1 MQLES
6 KSRCDCWNMKW
17 FLTDATAYRHSLNI
31 WPAASQ
37 LAGSSDT
44 ANLSDFKS
52 PVHTHNSEFQS
63 NSQILLLYTRVEDIQ
78 HNESQKRTSFKC
90 NGLWL
95 SFQGSQVWRQP
106 TKLWAFLAKCK
117 INLDFNLW
125 KTVNLMTR
133 NCVHL
138 KPAAVTCYTRIQSCS
153 LLTRNQKHFAGT
165 DEEPFLEERLNYL
178 MEQAKSPFIKE
189 FSGLSFHIM
198 FLKKSILAPRA
209 ACRPS
214 SWSLQGW

>member
-1 MQLES
+1 MILCDDNEDPSSSLKPIVFLFFKDCFPLSYISLCKKVFMLSCKMQLES

-63 NSQILLLYTRVEDIQ
+63 NCQILLLYTRVEDIQ
-78 HNESQKRTSFKC
+78 HNESQKRTSFEC

-95 SFQGSQVWRQP
+95 SFQGSQV
-106 TKLWAFLAKCK
+106 
-117 INLDFNLW
+117 
-125 KTVNLMTR
+125 
-133 NCVHL
+133 
-138 KPAAVTCYTRIQSCS
+138 
-153 LLTRNQKHFAGT
+153 
-165 DEEPFLEERLNYL
+165 
-178 MEQAKSPFIKE
+178 
-189 FSGLSFHIM
+189 
-198 FLKKSILAPRA
+198 
-209 ACRPS
+209 
-214 SWSLQGW
+214 